1 MPLPSGGSHKFI
13 LASASPRR
21 REILRQL
28 GVRFLV
34 DPSSAAECGRRPRE
48 SPVAYALRLARL
60 KARDIRGKHR
70 AGIVIGADTVVVVQ
84 NLILGKPH
92 SRREAR
98 GMLRRLQ
105 GRWHRVIT
113 AVCLADVE
121 TGTVRSGCTCSRVHF
136 RRLANAE
143 IEWYLRTGEYRD
155 KAGAYGIQG
164 YGSLLIDRLEGC
176 YFNVVGFPVV
186 TFLTLCRRMGIR
198 LIR

>member
-1 MPLPSGGSHKFI
+1 

-34 DPSSAAECGRRPRE
+34 DPSSAAERKRKSRE
-48 SPVAYALRLARL
+48 SPAAYALRLALL
-60 KARDIRGKHR
+60 KAREVRKQHR
-70 AGIVIGADTVVVVQ
+70 TGIVIGADTVVAVE
-84 NLILGKPH
+84 NLILGKPR
-92 SRREAR
+92 SRQEAR
-98 GMLRRLQ
+98 AMLRRLQ

-121 TGTVRSGCTCSRVHF
+121 SGRVRSGCSYTRVHF

-143 IEWYLRTGEYRD
+143 IEWYLKTGEYRD
-155 KAGAYGIQG
+155 KAGAYAIQG

-186 TFLTLCRRMGIR
+186 TFMTLCRKMGIR
-198 LIR
+198 LIP